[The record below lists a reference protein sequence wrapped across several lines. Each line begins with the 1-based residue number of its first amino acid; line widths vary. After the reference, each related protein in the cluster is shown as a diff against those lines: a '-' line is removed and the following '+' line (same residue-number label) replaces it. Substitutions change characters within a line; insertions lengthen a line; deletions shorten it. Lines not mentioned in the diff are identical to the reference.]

1 MRSILS
7 VLGVTIGV
15 ASLITMLAIGTGARK
30 SIEDQMKQ
38 LGFNDN
44 ILMVWPDVA
53 EKNGVYI
60 NGGMAVEFDVEDISR
75 IKRSVSGIE
84 SVAGHLSDFVQIVAG
99 SKNYNTK
106 LLGASVEAADLEKL
120 SPSIGR
126 FFTKAEDME
135 QKKLALLGKTVVK
148 KIYGSEDFN
157 PIGQYVKI
165 NRMSFQV
172 IGVLPV
178 RKASRSYSDYDD
190 LVVVPL
196 STAMHKLFGV
206 KHLDDMIMR
215 VKDGADIKE
224 TADAVR
230 KKLLFFHRMSSSKK
244 EVVKCWDSKEL
255 QKSVASQSRSFS
267 FLLGSIAF
275 ISLLV
280 GGIGIMNIMFV
291 SVSERIKEIGLR
303 KALGA
308 NNADIL
314 FQFIIESVFVCCV
327 GGIIG
332 ILFGSGSSVVISKFA
347 RWTTSITSFS
357 IWLSFCFS
365 CFIGLIFGIWPAR
378 KASLLNPIDALRH
391 N

>member
-30 SIEDQMKQ
+30 SIEDQIKQ

-60 NGGMAVEFDVEDISR
+60 KGGMAIEFDVEDISR

-84 SVAGHLSDFVQIVAG
+84 SVAGHSSGFVQIVAG
-99 SKNYNTK
+99 SNNYNTK

-126 FFTKAEDME
+126 FFTEAEDMD
-135 QKKLALLGKTVVK
+135 QKKLVLLGKTVVK

-157 PIGQYVKI
+157 PVVQYVKI

-178 RKASRSYSDYDD
+178 RTASRSYSDYDD
-190 LVVVPL
+190 LIVVPL
-196 STAMHKLFGV
+196 STAMHKLFGD

-215 VKDGADIKE
+215 VKDGADIEE
-224 TADAVR
+224 TAEAVR
-230 KKLLFFHRMSSSKK
+230 KKLLFFHRMPSSKK
-244 EVVKCWDSKEL
+244 EVVKSWDSKEL

-280 GGIGIMNIMFV
+280 GGIG
-291 SVSERIKEIGLR
+291 
-303 KALGA
+303 
-308 NNADIL
+308 
-314 FQFIIESVFVCCV
+314 
-327 GGIIG
+327 
-332 ILFGSGSSVVISKFA
+332 
-347 RWTTSITSFS
+347 
-357 IWLSFCFS
+357 
-365 CFIGLIFGIWPAR
+365 
-378 KASLLNPIDALRH
+378 
-391 N
+391 